1 MYLKQHTIKEEVAL
15 EGVGLHTGQSVRIL
29 LKPAPEHH
37 GFVFRRTDMKGQPAI
52 PAAVENVVDSDRS
65 TTIAQNGARVH
76 QIEHLMAAL
85 SGKQIDNVQV
95 EIEGPEPPA
104 LDGSAKEF
112 SLALERAGFQEQ
124 SANREFYVIEE
135 PIHYYEEEGDAD
147 FAVFPYDDYRVT
159 VMVDYNSKVLG
170 IQHATMVNIEEFDTK
185 FAPSRTFCFLHE
197 LESLVDS
204 GLIKGGTLENAI
216 VIVEEELPQDKL
228 DKLGKVFNKP
238 DIGVV
243 QKGTLNNVE
252 MQFNNE
258 PARHKLLDFV
268 GDMAL
273 LGNPVKGQFIT
284 ARPGHRANAAFAKKI
299 KNNINQKRIVRK
311 FQKEEQK
318 EFVFDINA
326 IHQILPHTYPF
337 LLVDRILNFE
347 EDAIEGL
354 KNVTYNEPFFQG
366 HFPGNPVMPGVLI
379 LEAMAQAGGILLLN
393 QIENPENYWVYFV
406 AINNARFKKPVI
418 PGDQIIFKLKKESF
432 RRNICKMTGKA
443 YVQEQ
448 LACEADLVASLVPKN

>member
-1 MYLKQHTIKEEVAL
+1 MYLKQHTIQEAIPL
-15 EGVGLHTGQSVRIL
+15 EGVGLHTGKPVRMVM
-29 LKPAPEHH
+29 KPAPENH
-37 GFVFRRTDMKGQPAI
+37 GFVFRRTDLQGSPAVN
-52 PAAVENVVDSDRS
+52 ALVENVIDSDRS
-65 TTIAQNGARVH
+65 TTVEQNGARVY
-76 QIEHLMAAL
+76 QIEHLLAAL
-85 SGKQIDNVQV
+85 SGKQIDNIL
-95 EIEGPEPPA
+95 IELDGPEPPA
-104 LDGSAKEF
+104 LDGSAIEF
-112 SLALERAGFQEQ
+112 IHALKKAGFQEQ
-124 SANREFYVIEE
+124 NANREFYVIEE
-135 PIHYYEEEGDAD
+135 PISYYEEEGNVDLT
-147 FAVFPYDDYRVT
+147 VFPYEDYRVT

-170 IQHATMVNIEEFDTK
+170 IQHATMSGIEEFEEK

-197 LESLVDS
+197 LEALVNS
-204 GLIKGGTLENAI
+204 GLIKGGNLENAI
-216 VIVEEELPQDKL
+216 VIVEEEVSQAKIDHLAQL
-228 DKLGKVFNKP
+228 FNKP

-243 QKGTLNNVE
+243 KQGTLNNTE
-252 MQFNNE
+252 LQFTNE

-284 ARPGHRANAAFAKKI
+284 ARPGHKANVAFAKKI

-311 FQKEEQK
+311 FQKEEK
-318 EFVFDINA
+318 KGIVFDINA

-337 LLVDRILNFE
+337 LLVDRILHFE

-393 QIENPENYWVYFV
+393 QIDNPEHYWVYFV

-443 YVQEQ
+443 YVANG
-448 LACEADLVASLVPKN
+448 LVCEADLVASLVPKD